1 LPAICLQTAAERSE
15 EVKIQLHFN
24 LNNGNL
30 LLLTD
35 GFCSRWC
42 QKSLALFWGLGFVF
56 FFWPPA
62 QWSNLV
68 QNAKLSERW
77 YWQIFCF
84 YSLIL
89 QLGRLAAN

>member
-1 LPAICLQTAAERSE
+1 LPADALLIFLPAICLQTASERSE

-56 FFWPPA
+56 FFGRQHSGAIWCKM
-62 QWSNLV
+62 
-68 QNAKLSERW
+68 QN
-77 YWQIFCF
+77 
-84 YSLIL
+84 
-89 QLGRLAAN
+89 